1 MRFRLLDIV
10 FIAIGVAIG
19 IILSLQIRANPVKSG
34 GTPLEQFEVKRSL
47 LTSFALEQE
56 NLKKQLAATEEKRK
70 EAQIIIERRSS
81 KETRRTLERLK
92 QITGFQTEEGEGIQI
107 ILNDNSAVT
116 RIDFSS
122 INENFV
128 QATDLRDLVNALFLK
143 DARAVSINDKRII
156 PLTPIQS
163 AFDSV
168 IIRNFQIT
176 PPFVI
181 EAIGRPVALQE
192 AISSIKNS
200 KIQIFIDTALN
211 ITVPPLE
218 SGRSFKFIS
227 L

>member
-1 MRFRLLDIV
+1 MRFRLFDTAFLI
-10 FIAIGVAIG
+10 IGVIIG
-19 IILSLQIRANPVKSG
+19 IIFSLQIRANPVKSG
-34 GTPLEQFEVKRSL
+34 GTLLEQFGVKRSL

-56 NLKKQLAATEEKRK
+56 NLKKQLALIEEKRK
-70 EAQIIIERRSS
+70 EAQAIIERRFS
-81 KETRRTLERLK
+81 KETRKTLEHLK
-92 QITGFQTEEGEGIQI
+92 QVTGFQMEEGEGIRI
-107 ILNDNSAVT
+107 TLNDNPAVT
-116 RIDFSS
+116 RTDFSS

-128 QATDLRDLVNALFLK
+128 QATDLRDLANALFLK

-163 AFDSV
+163 AFDNV

-192 AISSIKNS
+192 AISSIKNP
-200 KIQIFIDTALN
+200 KIQIFTDIASN